1 MDGRDR
7 GDGYGEESERCSVSL
22 ISLELV
28 HRTKK
33 RRLRLTHRDHAVP
46 LHYADLD
53 VLRSRLDDLEQRLD
67 GELDRLLPVEL
78 LGVVLLEELADGLG
92 RPADGA
98 GLDLSAMAP
107 G

>member
-1 MDGRDR
+1 
-7 GDGYGEESERCSVSL
+7 L

-33 RRLRLTHRDHAVP
+33 RRLTHRDHAVP